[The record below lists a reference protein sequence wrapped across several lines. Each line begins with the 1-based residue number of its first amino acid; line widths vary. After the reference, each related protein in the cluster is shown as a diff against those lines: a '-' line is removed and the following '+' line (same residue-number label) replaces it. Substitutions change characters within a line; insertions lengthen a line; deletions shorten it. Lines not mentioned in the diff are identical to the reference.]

1 MQALSNKSSVLAL
14 VEETTEGTPVKP
26 ASGADYMALQEG
38 FSFDPAFETLE
49 NAELRASIGAAKPT
63 LGLENPTGSL
73 NHYLRHSGVEGQ
85 KPGYAKLLKAAM
97 GAESVFATEETV
109 GAAATSLVIPVGA
122 GRAQHMKRG
131 QFVLIKDATNG
142 FSIRPIISVNT
153 DDDEVTLGFA
163 APAAPASGVNL
174 GKCVL
179 YEPAN
184 EGHPTLTAWLY
195 RANGGSIEM
204 VSGVR
209 VTDMSFDFNAG
220 QFINGSFTLGGIEYF
235 FNPIEIGANNDLD
248 FEDSVGVVAVSIPAA
263 VYKDPKELA
272 AAIQTAM
279 NSAGSADTFTVVYND
294 LTGKFNFTSDGT
306 VFKLLWATGTNA
318 ASSIGTSIGAGAA
331 DQTAALTYALANP
344 IALAAPHTPSFDSAD
359 PLVAK
364 SNEFIIGDAEEY
376 KSFKASTVSFSIG
389 NTKKDINDV
398 TSDSGRAGSLFT
410 GRAVTIT
417 ATALLEKFDAD
428 KFHRF
433 NKGTNTPLL
442 YVAGQKSGGNWV
454 PGKNV
459 ALYVPNA
466 TITAFTPSD
475 DEGLATLQMEFTAY
489 VDDGGEGEIF
499 LGFV

>member
-14 VEETTEGTPVKP
+14 VEETTEGSPVKP
-26 ASGADYMALQEG
+26 SSGNDYVVLQDG

-97 GAESVFATEETV
+97 GVETVFAAEETV
-109 GAAATSLVIPVGA
+109 GASATKLVLPVGA
-122 GRAQHMKRG
+122 GRAAQMKRG
-131 QFVLIKDATNG
+131 QFLLIKDATNG
-142 FSIRPIISVNT
+142 FSIRPVLSV
-153 DDDEVTLGFA
+153 DEAEDEVTLGFA
-163 APAAPASGVNL
+163 VPVAPASGVKL

-209 VTDMSFDFNAG
+209 VTEMSFDFSAG
-220 QFINGSFTLGGIEYF
+220 QFINGSFSLGGIEYF
-235 FNPIEIGANNDLD
+235 FNPIEVGVNNDLD
-248 FEDSVGVVAVSIPAA
+248 FEDSVGPIAVSIPART
-263 VYKDPKELA
+263 YKDPKELA

-279 NSAGSADTFTVVYND
+279 NSGGSDDTFTVVYND

-306 VFKLLWATGTNA
+306 VFKLLWATGVNLAT
-318 ASSIGTSIGAGAA
+318 SIGSTIGAGAA
-331 DQTAALTYALANP
+331 DQTGVLTYALSNS
-344 IALAAPHTPSFDSAD
+344 IALAAPHTPAFDSAD

-376 KSFKASTVSFSIG
+376 KSFKASTVSVSIS

-410 GRAVTIT
+410 GRQVTIS
-417 ATALLEKFDAD
+417 ATALLEKYDAD
-428 KFHRF
+428 KFNRF

-454 PGKNV
+454 PGNNV

-475 DEGLATLQMEFTAY
+475 DEGLSTLQMEFTAY